1 MITDSVSSIIELSL
15 VHTLKT
21 YLPVQIAELLGTTQ
35 HQALQQQV
43 VVVNGGVL
51 EYLPHDPVGD

>member
-1 MITDSVSSIIELSL
+1 MSSSIELLL
-15 VHTLKT
+15 VHALKT
-21 YLPVQIAELLGTTQ
+21 YFPVQIAELLGTTQ

-51 EYLPHDPVGD
+51 EYLPHDPIGD